1 MSAEQKSL
9 KQIINFRKEKLNDL
23 QKNGVNPYPS
33 NFTPTNCSESIKI
46 NFEKLEGE
54 DVVVA
59 GRIMA
64 VRRMG
69 KASFFRIIDNEGS
82 IQVFIKKDDIG
93 EKSYEN
99 FKLFDIGDFVGVSGQ
114 VFKTKT
120 GEISIRTS
128 ELTLLAKSIRPLPI
142 VKEKD
147 GVKYDSFSD
156 KEQRYRNRHLDLL
169 LNPEVK
175 ILS

>member
-9 KQIINFRKEKLNDL
+9 KQIINFRKREKLIDL

-33 NFTPTNCSESIKI
+33 NFTPTHFSESIKI
-46 NFEKLEGE
+46 NFKKLEGK

-64 VRRMG
+64 IRRMG

-93 EKSYEN
+93 EKSYGN

-114 VFKTKT
+114 VFKTK
-120 GEISIRTS
+120 
-128 ELTLLAKSIRPLPI
+128 
-142 VKEKD
+142 
-147 GVKYDSFSD
+147 
-156 KEQRYRNRHLDLL
+156 NR
-169 LNPEVK
+169 
-175 ILS
+175 

>member
-1 MSAEQKSL
+1 
-9 KQIINFRKEKLNDL
+9 
-23 QKNGVNPYPS
+23 
-33 NFTPTNCSESIKI
+33 
-46 NFEKLEGE
+46 
-54 DVVVA
+54 
-59 GRIMA
+59 MA
-64 VRRMG
+64 IRRMG

-93 EKSYEN
+93 EKSYGN

-175 ILS
+175 NTFIKRTKIIQFKNFLDEHNF